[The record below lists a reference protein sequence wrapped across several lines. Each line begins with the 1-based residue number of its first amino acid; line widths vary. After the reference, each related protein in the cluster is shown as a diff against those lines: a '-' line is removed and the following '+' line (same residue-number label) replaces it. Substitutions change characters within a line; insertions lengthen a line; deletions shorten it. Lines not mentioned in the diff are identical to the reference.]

1 MLGYRGMVRSI
12 VEGIKVS
19 KKPIRRW
26 AEEEEGR
33 RLRLRYG
40 PIGNPEKAHHPFWN
54 VTIGIREHVV
64 TSTVKSE
71 LRTSRKQYLPML
83 RVLGNGCVNAIHPA
97 PFDELPVIDRLI
109 ELHGLTPFIIQSM
122 SRRWVCQE
130 ATQSFFGH
138 PIRGMC
144 GNVKLTLHCG
154 GSE

>member
-1 MLGYRGMVRSI
+1 
-12 VEGIKVS
+12 
-19 KKPIRRW
+19 
-26 AEEEEGR
+26 
-33 RLRLRYG
+33 
-40 PIGNPEKAHHPFWN
+40 
-54 VTIGIREHVV
+54 
-64 TSTVKSE
+64 
-71 LRTSRKQYLPML
+71 ML

-144 GNVKLTLHCG
+144 GCIGVLIHYVQLRGDQSKAMKPLKSKTTEVVLI
-154 GSE
+154 S